1 MRNFFIDKL
10 VKNTKKNNKN
20 FLIVGD
26 LGYNVVESFAKKFPK
41 NFLNVGVAEQNMAGL
56 AAGIASE
63 GFSVF
68 IYSIANFPTF
78 RCAEQIRND
87 IDYHNLSVNVI
98 SVGSGFSY
106 GNLGY
111 SHHAIQD
118 YGLIRMFPNFTI
130 HSPGDLSELN
140 GCLEYIFA
148 SNHPNYLRLDK
159 SKYNQ
164 SDYKKINLKPKKL
177 IKKFSYKK
185 NNNKTILMTGACQ
198 NLLNKLKIIDEF
210 KNYDINSL
218 PIWGSKYK
226 KKLNKFFEKYKR
238 VVTLEDHILD
248 SGFGTWTLESNL
260 NLKKS
265 KIDCIAYDNLNIKVA
280 GNKLYLENL
289 SLKNNYYYKK
299 IKN

>member
-10 VKNTKKNNKN
+10 IKNTKKNNKN

-63 GFSVF
+63 GYRVF

-118 YGLIRMFPNFTI
+118 YGLIRMLQLYTI
-130 HSPGDLSELN
+130 HQVI
-140 GCLEYIFA
+140 Y
-148 SNHPNYLRLDK
+148 
-159 SKYNQ
+159 
-164 SDYKKINLKPKKL
+164 
-177 IKKFSYKK
+177 
-185 NNNKTILMTGACQ
+185 Q
-198 NLLNKLKIIDEF
+198 N
-210 KNYDINSL
+210 
-218 PIWGSKYK
+218 
-226 KKLNKFFEKYKR
+226 
-238 VVTLEDHILD
+238 
-248 SGFGTWTLESNL
+248 
-260 NLKKS
+260 
-265 KIDCIAYDNLNIKVA
+265 
-280 GNKLYLENL
+280 
-289 SLKNNYYYKK
+289 
-299 IKN
+299 